1 MDHKKRTADIVPQ
14 SGIDLRRL
22 IETETNEARRRTLE
36 EMAENCRTHGA
47 DWQWYAPWLTYDHAT
62 GERTGM
68 LYFDGAPRDG
78 IASLKLE
85 FTEPWRGKQPAAGAL
100 DAALEWAFKYGQVY
114 VVRVR
119 AEDEETRHML
129 TLRSAS
135 EKDGWFELK
144 KPRTPW
150 VTAWLVMG
158 LLLGAVGGK
167 AVGRP
172 ALGAGIGAVIGGIVG
187 VVFTLRENRRR
198 AAVMQKLV

>member
-1 MDHKKRTADIVPQ
+1 
-14 SGIDLRRL
+14 
-22 IETETNEARRRTLE
+22 
-36 EMAENCRTHGA
+36 
-47 DWQWYAPWLTYDHAT
+47 
-62 GERTGM
+62 
-68 LYFDGAPRDG
+68 
-78 IASLKLE
+78 
-85 FTEPWRGKQPAAGAL
+85 
-100 DAALEWAFKYGQVY
+100 
-114 VVRVR
+114 
-119 AEDEETRHML
+119 ML

-198 AAVMQKLV
+198 AAIMQKLV